1 MPYELFYHAKIQ
13 GRGEFVRLALEDAGA
28 DYVDVARSGEAGTAA
43 MFALINGE
51 GVERPPF
58 APPFLRDDAVLIAQT
73 ANILHYLGPRL
84 GLAPQD
90 EAARL
95 FLLQVQLTVT
105 DFIKDIHDTH
115 HPIANSLYFE
125 EQVDA
130 AKLAAAKFIELRLPK
145 YMSYFEKIIARNPGG
160 GRYIL
165 GGSVTYADLS
175 MFQLVAG
182 LRYAFP
188 NAFGRA
194 EKNYPRMMALHDEV
208 KERPRLKAYLAS
220 DRRIPFNEMGIFRRY
235 LVLDS

>member
-28 DYVDVARSGEAGTAA
+28 DYIDVARGGDAGTAA

-51 GVERPPF
+51 DVARPPF
-58 APPFLRDDAVLIAQT
+58 APPFLRDGDMLIAQT
-73 ANILHYLGPRL
+73 ANILHYLGPRI
-84 GLAPQD
+84 GLAPD
-90 EAARL
+90 DDASRL

-125 EQVDA
+125 EQIEA

-145 YMSYFEKIIARNPGG
+145 YMGYFEKILARNPA
-160 GRYIL
+160 GRYIC
-165 GGSVTYADLS
+165 GGGITYADLS
-175 MFQLVAG
+175 MFQLVQG

-188 NAFGRA
+188 NAFA
-194 EKNYPRMMALHDEV
+194 KVESNYPRLIALHDEV
-208 KERPRLKAYLAS
+208 AQRPRLKAYLAS
-220 DRRIPFNEMGIFRRY
+220 ERRIPFNEMGIFRKY
-235 LVLDS
+235 PVLDA